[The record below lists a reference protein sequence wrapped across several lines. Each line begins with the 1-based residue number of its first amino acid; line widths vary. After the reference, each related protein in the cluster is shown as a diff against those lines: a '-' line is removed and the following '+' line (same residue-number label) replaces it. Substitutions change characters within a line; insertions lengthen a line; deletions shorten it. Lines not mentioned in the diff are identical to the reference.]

1 MIDST
6 TLVKILKNLVYN
18 FSLWRVRG
26 LRGLLRLKGRNQFPH
41 GVHINGGKFLTC
53 VPGILVLQ
61 NFWKFFSH
69 RLNLDEKTRL
79 FYFLA
84 FSLEAYGSTV
94 LKKLM
99 RQVI

>member
-1 MIDST
+1 MAREGATRTST
-6 TLVKILKNLVYN
+6 SEGPEPVPPRPAYQRRQVPDVCTGYRIL
-18 FSLWRVRG
+18 
-26 LRGLLRLKGRNQFPH
+26 
-41 GVHINGGKFLTC
+41 I
-53 VPGILVLQ
+53 LQ

>member
-1 MIDST
+1 M
-6 TLVKILKNLVYN
+6 LKNLVYS
-18 FSLWRVRG
+18 FSLWCVRG

-41 GVHINGGKFLTC
+41 GLHINGGKFLTC
-53 VPGILVLQ
+53 VPGILILQ

-69 RLNLDEKTRL
+69 RLNLNEKTRL
-79 FYFLA
+79 FFISSA